1 MTFYAAIVNFFN
13 SVLQL
18 IPDLLLAAIFIVIAI
33 VVAGL
38 AKKVVLKL
46 LKACKIE
53 KFLSKIGVKA
63 ENTENVISFIGK
75 LVYFVVVLL
84 FVPGILDNLGLSSV
98 ANPITNMISTFIAF
112 IPKLVAAGLVLAIG
126 IFLAKLV
133 KDILKPV
140 LNVLKVDKL
149 QEKLGIKTNDK
160 FTFSNIIVNII
171 YGLIVLVV
179 VASALDQIGLD
190 VISNPVNS
198 IVASIF
204 GIVPN
209 ILAAIVVIA
218 IGVFIANLVAN
229 LLCGL
234 LVSVGADSLI
244 EKITGNSESKL
255 SISKICSTVVK
266 YVIAV
271 IFVVE
276 GIQAIGL
283 PILTTIGMAIIG
295 YLPEL
300 LSVVLI
306 VLAGVIVS
314 KIVEKALV
322 SKESACKA
330 CVALAKTCIYVV
342 TAFLALNQLGIA
354 PEIVNTTFVFIIAA
368 LCIAFAV
375 AFGIGG
381 RQFAANT
388 LKKVEEKMD
397 SKCDCNKED
406 K

>member
-1 MTFYAAIVNFFN
+1 MSVILNFFN
-13 SVLQL
+13 SLLQL
-18 IPDLLLAAIFIVIAI
+18 IPDLVLAAIFIVIAV

-38 AKKVVLKL
+38 AKKLIVKL
-46 LKACKIE
+46 LKACKFE
-53 KFLSKIGVKA
+53 KLLTKIGVKA
-63 ENTENVISFIGK
+63 ENSESIISFIGK
-75 LVYFVVVLL
+75 LVYFIIILL

-98 ANPITNMISTFIAF
+98 ANPITSMISTFIAY

-140 LNVLKVDKL
+140 LNALKVDKL
-149 QEKLGIKTNDK
+149 QEKLGVKTNEK

-171 YGLIVLVV
+171 YGLIILVV

-190 VISNPVNS
+190 VISNPVNN

-204 GIVPN
+204 GIIPN

-266 YVIAV
+266 YLIAV
-271 IFVVE
+271 IFVIE
-276 GIQAIGL
+276 GVQAIGL

-314 KIVEKALV
+314 KIVDKAL
-322 SKESACKA
+322 SKKECACKA
-330 CVALAKTCIYVV
+330 CVALAKTCIYVI

-368 LCIAFAV
+368 LCVAFAV
-375 AFGIGG
+375 AFGFGG

-388 LKKVEEKMD
+388 LKKVEEKMEP
-397 SKCDCNKED
+397 KCDCEKED

>member
-1 MTFYAAIVNFFN
+1 MSVILNFFN
-13 SVLQL
+13 SLLQL
-18 IPDLLLAAIFIVIAI
+18 IPDLVLAAIFIVIAV

-38 AKKVVLKL
+38 AKKLIVKI
-46 LKACKIE
+46 LKACKID
-53 KFLSKIGVKA
+53 KLFAKIGVKP
-63 ENTENVISFIGK
+63 ENNENIISFIGK
-75 LVYFVVVLL
+75 LVYFIIILL

-98 ANPITNMISTFIAF
+98 ANPITGMVSAFIAF

-133 KDILKPV
+133 KDIMKPV

-149 QEKLGIKTNDK
+149 QEKLGVKTNES
-160 FTFSNIIVNII
+160 FSFSNIIVNII
-171 YGLIVLVV
+171 YGLILLVV

-190 VISNPVNS
+190 VISNPVNN

-204 GIVPN
+204 GIIPN

-218 IGVFIANLVAN
+218 IGIFIANLVAN

-234 LVSVGADSLI
+234 LVSVGADSLV

-266 YVIAV
+266 YLIAV
-271 IFVVE
+271 IFIIE

-283 PILTTIGMAIIG
+283 PILTAIGIAIIG

-314 KIVEKALV
+314 KIVEKALAK
-322 SKESACKA
+322 KECACKA
-330 CVALAKTCIYVV
+330 CVVLAQTCIYVI

-388 LKKVEEKMD
+388 LKKVEEKMEP
-397 SKCDCNKED
+397 KCDCNKED

>member
-1 MTFYAAIVNFFN
+1 MSVILNFFN
-13 SVLQL
+13 SLLQL
-18 IPDLLLAAIFIVIAI
+18 IPDLVLAAILIGVAI
-33 VVAGL
+33 LAAFL
-38 AKKVVLKL
+38 AKKFIVKL
-46 LKACKIE
+46 LKICKVE
-53 KFLSKIGVKA
+53 KLFAKIGVKP
-63 ENTENVISFIGK
+63 ENNENVISFIGR
-75 LVYFVVVLL
+75 LTYFIVILL

-98 ANPITNMISTFIAF
+98 ANPITNMISAF
-112 IPKLVAAGLVLAIG
+112 ISFIPHLVAAVLVLVIG

-140 LNVLKVDKL
+140 LNALKVDKL
-149 QEKLGIKTNDK
+149 QEKLGVKTSEK
-160 FTFSNIIVNII
+160 YSFSNIIVNIV

-190 VISNPVNS
+190 VISNPVNN

-204 GIVPN
+204 GIIPN
-209 ILAAIVVIA
+209 ILASIVIIA

-234 LVSVGADSLI
+234 LVSVGADSLA

-266 YVIAV
+266 YLIVV
-271 IFVVE
+271 IFIVE

-283 PILTTIGMAIIG
+283 PILTAIGMAIIG

-306 VLAGVIVS
+306 VLAGVVVA
-314 KIVEKALV
+314 KIVEKALTK
-322 SKESACKA
+322 KECACKA
-330 CVALAKTCIYVV
+330 CVALAKTCIYVIV
-342 TAFLALNQLGIA
+342 SFLALNQLGIA

-375 AFGIGG
+375 AFGFGG